1 MKLARGIQDSPG
13 TVIRFMELFRAL
25 GALAEP
31 PAREHRNLTALFG
44 LGRPP
49 TEATHTDLFLF
60 QLYPYASVYLG
71 AEGMVG
77 GEARDRIA
85 GFWRVLGETPPAEPD
100 HLSVLL
106 SVYAHLVEREGEA
119 EVAGRREGWRNVR
132 TAFLWEHLLSWLP
145 VFLDKVDEI
154 GCGFYRRW
162 STVLQAALREEA
174 VATGEP
180 EILPLHLREAPE
192 LEDPHRVGGK
202 VFLGELLSPV
212 RSGIL
217 LVRSDLERAARELEL
232 AVRIGERRFVL
243 EALFAQDPTST
254 LDWLAKEAERWE
266 ERHRQR
272 GSPLERISG
281 FWAERAAA
289 AAALIRGLRE
299 SV

>member
-1 MKLARGIQDSPG
+1 
-13 TVIRFMELFRAL
+13 MELFRAL
-25 GALAEP
+25 AVLAEP
-31 PAREHRNLTALFG
+31 PAQEHRNLAALFQ
-44 LGRPP
+44 LGHPP
-49 TEATHTDLFLF
+49 TEAAHTDLFLF

-85 GFWRVLGETPPAEPD
+85 GFWRALGETPPAEPD

-106 SVYAHLVEREGEA
+106 SLYAHLVELEGEA
-119 EVAGRREGWRNVR
+119 EGIDRRESWRNAR
-132 TAFLWEHLLSWLP
+132 RAFLWEHLLSWLP
-145 VFLDKVDEI
+145 VFLDKVGEI

-162 STVLQAALREEA
+162 SAVLRGALREEA
-174 VATGEP
+174 AATAEP

-192 LEDPHRVGGK
+192 LEDPRRVGGQM
-202 VFLGELLSPV
+202 FLAELLSPV

-217 LVRSDLERAARELEL
+217 LVRSDLERAANELEL

-243 EALFAQDPTST
+243 EALFGQDPALT
-254 LDWLAKEAERWE
+254 LEWLGNEAETWV

-272 GSPLERISG
+272 GAHLERISH
-281 FWAERAAA
+281 FWAARAAA
-289 AAALIRGLRE
+289 TTALIHRLRD

>member
-1 MKLARGIQDSPG
+1 
-13 TVIRFMELFRAL
+13 MELFRAL

-31 PAREHRNLTALFG
+31 PAREHRSLAALFQ

-49 TEATHTDLFLF
+49 TEAAHTDLFLF
-60 QLYPYASVYLG
+60 QLYPYASIYLG

-85 GFWRVLGETPPAEPD
+85 GFWRALGETPPAEPD

-106 SVYAHLVEREGEA
+106 SLYAHLVELEGEA
-119 EVAGRREGWRNVR
+119 EGIGRRQGWRNAR

-145 VFLDKVDEI
+145 IFLDKVGEI

-162 STVLQAALREEA
+162 SSVLQSALREEA
-174 VATGEP
+174 VAAGEP

-192 LEDPHRVGGK
+192 LEDPQRVGGR
-202 VFLGELLSPV
+202 VFLDELLSPV

-217 LVRSDLERAARELEL
+217 LVRSDLERAAHELEL

-243 EALFAQDPTST
+243 EALFGQDPALT
-254 LDWLAKEAERWE
+254 LEWLAREAETWV

-272 GSPLERISG
+272 GPHLERISG
-281 FWAERAAA
+281 FWADRAAA
-289 AAALIRGLRE
+289 TTALIHRLRD